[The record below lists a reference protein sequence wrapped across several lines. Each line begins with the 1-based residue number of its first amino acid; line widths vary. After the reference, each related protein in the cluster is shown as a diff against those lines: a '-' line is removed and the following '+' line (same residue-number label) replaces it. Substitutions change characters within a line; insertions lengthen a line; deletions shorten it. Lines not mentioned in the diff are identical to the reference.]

1 MSVENAYIALP
12 LGIFRKD
19 AIISIRRGIEEIDN
33 GTFNKKQIFPAIYVR
48 TIDGFTE
55 GCHFTSIEERDNIYY
70 ECVKI
75 LTTNN

>member
-33 GTFNKKQIFPAIYVR
+33 GTFNKKQILPAIYVR
-48 TIDGFTE
+48 TIDGVSQ
-55 GCHFTSIEERDNIYY
+55 GYSCTSIEERDNIYY